1 MPPVGWMHPDPS
13 RLEAAHLDPLR
24 LERADVVIAQAP
36 FHFVVAPAQ
45 LAEADREPLLR
56 DFPRYG
62 SAGFFPYREQDCGPS
77 IRALVAE
84 LSGGAFAGALGALLG
99 IPDLASFP
107 LIVTLSDS
115 VHRRHGTIHTDSPSK
130 IATALLY
137 LNPSW
142 PENEA
147 GCLRL
152 LRCGDDIDAL
162 AAPAIPPLYG
172 TLVAFRRA
180 DNSWHGHLPFEGTR
194 RVLQVA
200 WLASAADVARK
211 DRRGRFSR
219 IVKALAGRL
228 DRRWGARRG
237 IDARH

>member
-1 MPPVGWMHPDPS
+1 MAPDS
-13 RLEAAHLDPLR
+13 YHLDPR
-24 LERADVVIAQAP
+24 GLERADVLVAHDPFRFLIAPGLLPDAGRK
-36 FHFVVAPAQ
+36 A
-45 LAEADREPLLR
+45 LLR

-62 SAGFFPYREQDCGPS
+62 SAGFFPYRESDCGPS
-77 IRALVAE
+77 VRTLVAE
-84 LSGGAFAGALGALLG
+84 FSGPAFARVLGPRLD
-99 IPDLASFP
+99 IPDLADFP
-107 LIVTLSDS
+107 SIITLSDS
-115 VHRRHGTIHTDSPSK
+115 IHRRHGKIHTDSACK

-142 PENEA
+142 PAGDA

-152 LRCGDDIDAL
+152 LRRGDDIDAL

-180 DNSWHGHLPFEGTR
+180 DNSWHGHLPFEGAR

-200 WLASAADVARK
+200 WLATAADAARK

-219 IVKALAGRL
+219 LVKRLAGAL
-228 DRRWGARRG
+228 DRHWDVRRG
-237 IDARH
+237 AGTRS

>member
-1 MPPVGWMHPDPS
+1 MLPVGSMPPDSPF
-13 RLEAAHLDPLR
+13 LDPHR
-24 LERADVVIAQAP
+24 LERADVVVAHDP
-36 FHFVVAPAQ
+36 FCFVVAPTQ
-45 LAEADREPLLR
+45 LPEANREALLR

-77 IRALVAE
+77 IQALVAE
-84 LSGGAFAGALGALLG
+84 FSGGAFASALGARLG
-99 IPDLASFP
+99 IPELAGFP
-107 LIVTLSDS
+107 VIVTLSDS
-115 VHRRHGTIHTDSPSK
+115 VHRRHGTIHTDSTSK

-142 PENEA
+142 PENGA

-152 LRCGDDIDAL
+152 LRRGDDIDAL

-180 DNSWHGHLPFEGTR
+180 DNSWHGHLPFEGAR

-200 WLASAADVARK
+200 WLASVADAARK
-211 DRRGRFSR
+211 DRRGRLSR
-219 IVKALAGRL
+219 MVKTLAGRL

-237 IDARH
+237 IDAHH

>member
-1 MPPVGWMHPDPS
+1 MHPDLSHHESP
-13 RLEAAHLDPLR
+13 HLDLLR
-24 LERADVVIAQAP
+24 LERADVVVAQDP

-45 LAEADREPLLR
+45 LSEADCEALLR

-84 LSGGAFAGALGALLG
+84 FSGGAFASALGARLG
-99 IPDLASFP
+99 IPGLASFP

-115 VHRRHGTIHTDSPSK
+115 VNRRHGTIHTDSTSK

-142 PENEA
+142 PETGA

-152 LRCGDDIDAL
+152 LRRGDDIDAL

-172 TLVAFRRA
+172 TLVAFGRA

-200 WLASAADVARK
+200 WLASVADAARK

-219 IVKALAGRL
+219 MVKALAGDL
-228 DRRWGARRG
+228 DRRWGARRR